1 MRNIFAM
8 ECRMEKQSVHHNT
21 TTHLNMHVRM
31 FLQTL
36 TCSIAANI
44 STGEWRLWTKIYWL
58 VGGRTPYVIFNK
70 GVFYTKKKPLQKG

>member
-1 MRNIFAM
+1 MSHGKT
-8 ECRMEKQSVHHNT
+8 ECAPQYNNT
-21 TTHLNMHVRM
+21 PKYACTHVFTNVDV
-31 FLQTL
+31 FNVS
-36 TCSIAANI
+36 CSIAANI